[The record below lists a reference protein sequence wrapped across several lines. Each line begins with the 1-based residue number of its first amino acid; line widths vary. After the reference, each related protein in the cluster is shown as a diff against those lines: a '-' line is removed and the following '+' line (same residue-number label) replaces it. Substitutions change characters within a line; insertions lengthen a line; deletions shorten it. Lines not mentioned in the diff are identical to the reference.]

1 MQSAPLRRDEA
12 AALAALNLLQ
22 VLDSEAEPEFDALVQ
37 AASAVCQAPVSLI
50 SLIDAERQWF
60 KSSFG
65 LPGLAETPREIA
77 FCAHAV
83 LGDGILEV
91 PDATLDSRFADNP
104 LVLGDP
110 GIRFYAGAPLQD
122 SQGHKLG
129 TLCVID
135 RQPRQLSAAQ
145 RQALLCIA
153 SAVMAALER
162 HRQVHGAQAAMQAV
176 AQAALVQQYSPD
188 AIVGFDRDG
197 AIVRW
202 NRAAEQLFGYTAQ
215 AVTGC
220 LARML
225 LSPSEQANV
234 FRDGTAQ
241 DLQAPQTFDVVCESA
256 AGEPLPVAVTWVPA
270 PNIGDQP
277 AGATA
282 FIRDL
287 RPQQLATRRLAASE
301 ARFRALSNSSP
312 LGVFHVDHDG
322 ACTYTNR
329 RWQQIYGLGPDQA
342 LGSGWAANVSAGDR
356 GKIGA
361 AWRHAVLTQSELAIE
376 YAVRRPDG
384 SLRQVQARARPVAD
398 DEDGAPG
405 FVGTIEDITERCE
418 MQARLAENDELLRR
432 LYEATPAMLHSMDDQ
447 GHLLTVSDAWLGRLG
462 FQRSEVIG
470 RPMTDFMTAES
481 RELASGQLLRKLFD
495 TGRCDAMPCAMR
507 HRDGTVVEVLAS
519 AILDRR
525 PGQPLRSLAVLED
538 VTLRRQAERQLDEQ
552 RRRLDNILQATRV
565 GIWEWNIATGEI
577 HVNDRSAAL
586 IGQTAE
592 SLAGQSIG
600 VRVEVTHPDDR
611 ERATRAMQRHFAGET
626 DFYEVD
632 TRVRHRDGP
641 WVWIESRGRVMSRT
655 PEGKP
660 GWMFGTHLDIS
671 ARKALERE
679 VQDKE
684 RFLRQVLDN
693 VPALIAHLD
702 TDGRYTMVNQAY
714 RTWSKRS
721 DAEVIGHTVA
731 EVHGAPGQAAMATWL
746 TAALAGTPTTFEVD
760 LPRGSELR
768 ALQVTYVPDRDDQGR
783 VVGVFSMKIDIT
795 PLRRT
800 EQRLRVVM
808 ESSPLGMFVADAQGR
823 CRFTNAAWQR
833 IAGMDGQQCL
843 GTGWVQAIHPED
855 RERMAAKWADALR
868 TGSANEHRYRRPDGS
883 VVWVR
888 GYVAPV
894 LDDRYDVGVVGTVED
909 ITDRRRLDQALAL
922 STAELKRSNEDLERF
937 AYVASHDLQEPLRM
951 VTSYGQ
957 LLVRRH
963 RASLPAEAQEFLDF
977 MVDGGQRAQALI
989 RDLLSLARIDSQARP
1004 WEPVAIDALLADTVQ
1019 QLRMRVRET
1028 GAEVTHGPLPVVVAD
1043 ARQMG
1048 QLFANLIAN
1057 ALKFRGSQAPRVHVS
1072 AERSGNGWRIEVRD
1086 NGLGI
1091 ETRFFERIFVMFQR
1105 LHLRSEHEG
1114 TGIGLAICRKI
1125 VERHGGQIG
1134 LESVPGQGST
1144 FYFTLPDAG
1153 VAQPLSRLLT
1163 EARTVL

>member
-12 AALAALNLLQ
+12 AALAALKMLQ
-22 VLDSEAEPEFDALVQ
+22 VLDSQAEPEFDALVQ
-37 AASAVCQAPVSLI
+37 AASAMCEAPVSLI

-60 KSSFG
+60 KSSVGF
-65 LPGLAETPREIA
+65 PGVSETPRELA

-83 LGDGILEV
+83 LGDDILEV
-91 PDATLDSRFADNP
+91 PDATLDTRFADNP
-104 LVLGDP
+104 LVLGEP

-122 SQGHKLG
+122 SQGHRLG

-135 RQPRQLSAAQ
+135 RQPRHLSAAQ
-145 RQALLCIA
+145 RAALVCLA
-153 SAVMAALER
+153 RAVMAALER
-162 HRQVHGAQAAMQAV
+162 HRQVHDAQVAAQAI
-176 AQAALVQQYSPD
+176 AQAALVQHYSPD
-188 AIVGFDRDG
+188 AIVGFDIDG
-197 AIVRW
+197 AVVRW
-202 NRAAEQLFGYTAQ
+202 NMAAERLFGHTAQ
-215 AVTGC
+215 AVIGRP
-220 LARML
+220 ARAL
-225 LSPSEQANV
+225 LSPAAASV
-234 FRDGTAQ
+234 FGDATAR
-241 DLQAPQTFDVVCESA
+241 DLQVPQTFDLVCESA

-270 PNIGDQP
+270 RTVGDQP

-301 ARFRALSNSSP
+301 ARFRALSDSSP
-312 LGVFHVDHDG
+312 LGVFHIDPDG
-322 ACTYTNR
+322 ACTYTNQ
-329 RWQQIYGLGPDQA
+329 RWQQIYGLGLA
-342 LGSGWAANVSAGDR
+342 EGLGSGWAACVSADDR
-356 GKIGA
+356 AMIDA
-361 AWRHAVLTQSELAIE
+361 AWRHAVVGQSELAIE

-384 SLRQVQARARPVAD
+384 SLRQVQVRARPAAD
-398 DEDGAPG
+398 GDGGTPG
-405 FVGTIEDITERCE
+405 FVGTVEDITERCA
-418 MQARLAENDELLRR
+418 MQAALAENDELLRR
-432 LYEATPAMLHSMDDQ
+432 LYEATPAMLQSMDDQ
-447 GHLLTVSDAWLGRLG
+447 GRLLTVSDAWLARLG
-462 FQRSEVIG
+462 FQRAEVIG
-470 RPMTDFMTAES
+470 RPVIDFMTADS
-481 RELASGQLLRKLFD
+481 SELALGQLLPKLFA
-495 TGRCDAMPCAMR
+495 TGRCDAVPCAMR
-507 HRDGTVVEVLAS
+507 HCDGTVVEVLAS

-552 RRRLDNILQATRV
+552 QRRLDDILKATRV
-565 GIWEWNIATGEI
+565 GIWQWNIATGEI
-577 HVNDRSAAL
+577 HVNERSASL

-592 SLAGQSIG
+592 SLAGQSIAA
-600 VRVEVTHPDDR
+600 RLEVTHPDDR
-611 ERATRAMQRHFAGET
+611 GRATRALQRHFAGKT

-632 TRVRHRDGP
+632 TRVRHRDGH

-660 GWMFGTHLDIS
+660 GWMFGTHIDIS

-714 RTWSKRS
+714 RAWSKRS

-731 EVHGAPGQAAMATWL
+731 EVHGSPGQAAMATGL
-746 TAALAGTPTTFEVD
+746 AAALAGTPATFEVD
-760 LPRGSELR
+760 LPSGSELR
-768 ALQVTYVPDRDDQGR
+768 ALQVTYVPNRDEQGR
-783 VVGVFSMKIDIT
+783 VMGVFSMMIDIT

-800 EQRLRVVM
+800 EQRLRMVM
-808 ESSPLGMFVADAQGR
+808 DSSPLGMFVTDAQGR

-833 IAGMDGQQCL
+833 IAGMDGEQCL
-843 GTGWVQAIHPED
+843 GDGWARAIHPED
-855 RERMAAKWADALR
+855 RERMAAKWADAVR
-868 TGSANEHRYRRPDGS
+868 SGSASEHRYRRPDGS

-888 GYVAPV
+888 GYVSPV
-894 LDDRYDVGVVGTVED
+894 IDDRYDVGVVGTVED
-909 ITDRRRLDQALAL
+909 ITERRRLDQALAA

-1019 QLRMRVRET
+1019 QLRMRIRET
-1028 GAEVTHGPLPVVVAD
+1028 GAEVTHGPLPVVLAD

-1048 QLFANLIAN
+1048 QLFANLVGN
-1057 ALKFRGSQAPRVHVS
+1057 ALKFRGSQVPRVHVS
-1072 AERSGNGWRIEVRD
+1072 AERAGDGWRIEVHD

-1144 FYFTLPDAG
+1144 FHFTLPDHG
-1153 VAQPLSRLLT
+1153 VAQPLSPLPT
-1163 EARTVL
+1163 ELHPTL